1 MFFLSIISMYG
12 LIILAENVNTGC
24 SYTDMI
30 RCSTQWGQTWQEIV
44 RNRIWSL
51 CTSQHGSTKFER
63 AILKHGAQSFL
74 FSLLQACETAEEYMR
89 AAAAMKS

>member
-1 MFFLSIISMYG
+1 MYG
-12 LIILAENVNTGC
+12 LIILAENVNTGR

-44 RNRIWSL
+44 RNKSWSL
-51 CTSQHGSTKFER
+51 CTSQHGSTKLER
-63 AILKHGAQSFL
+63 AIIKQGAQGFV